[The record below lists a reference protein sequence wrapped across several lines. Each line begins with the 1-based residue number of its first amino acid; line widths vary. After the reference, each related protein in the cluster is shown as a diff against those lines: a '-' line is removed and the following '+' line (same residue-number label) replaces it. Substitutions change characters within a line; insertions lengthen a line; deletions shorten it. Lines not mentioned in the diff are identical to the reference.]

1 MSEMG
6 TVVAALAALS
16 VVVEQISLT
25 NYYGG
30 HGRVAM
36 ALLQR
41 AVGSNDTG
49 MQMGGGGRSLSH
61 GRKTLSERE
70 SSRNPRAGQSSPLM
84 THHPHGCCVCRAR
97 RYTP

>member
-16 VVVEQISLT
+16 MVVEQISLT

-36 ALLQR
+36 ASLQR
-41 AVGSNDTG
+41 AVGSNDRG
-49 MQMGGGGRSLSH
+49 CKWGAIPLAWSQDFVR
-61 GRKTLSERE
+61 ERI
-70 SSRNPRAGQSSPLM
+70 L
-84 THHPHGCCVCRAR
+84 
-97 RYTP
+97 